1 MGFQKVNDLVYFLVD
16 GQGAIHHMAF
26 TWAATLST
34 MAGCRKGLAIPVKI
48 VSTKTCA
55 NGATWLNAVLLGQS
69 SSSLQKHQP
78 NM

>member
-1 MGFQKVNDLVYFLVD
+1 
-16 GQGAIHHMAF
+16 
-26 TWAATLST
+26 
-34 MAGCRKGLAIPVKI
+34 MAGCRKGLATPVKI
-48 VSTKTCA
+48 VSTKACA

>member
-1 MGFQKVNDLVYFLVD
+1 
-16 GQGAIHHMAF
+16 
-26 TWAATLST
+26 

-48 VSTKTCA
+48 VSAKTCA